1 MNCPGILCFCR
12 KLFRE
17 VSPNRPLPKKL
28 NTAFFV
34 GILVF
39 GRFFVYNRYDILS
52 LLIRVIDFLP
62 KYMRYPMK
70 TYDIAI
76 IGGGP
81 AGYTAALYSGR
92 AGYSAV
98 VIEKMAP
105 GGQMAITSNVENYP
119 GFGPVSGFELA
130 EKMMEGAERFGAE
143 SMFGEV
149 TSVRLAG
156 ETKYIAVDGADIDS
170 GDDNVVAAR
179 AVVLATGASPRKLG
193 IPGELQYEGRGV
205 SYCATC
211 DGMFFKGKTVV
222 VAGGGDTAFEDALY
236 LSNICEKVYLVHR
249 RDAFR
254 AAASSVKR
262 AEAKENI
269 EFVKNAL
276 VSEIKGENGKVSALV
291 YTDKDSGETRE
302 LPCSAV
308 FAAFGRTP
316 DTALFDGQI
325 ALDPSGYII
334 ADETCR
340 TSVDGVFAAGDVRTK
355 HLRQIVTACADGATA
370 ISFAEEWLNK

>member
-1 MNCPGILCFCR
+1 
-12 KLFRE
+12 
-17 VSPNRPLPKKL
+17 
-28 NTAFFV
+28 
-34 GILVF
+34 
-39 GRFFVYNRYDILS
+39 
-52 LLIRVIDFLP
+52 
-62 KYMRYPMK
+62 MK

-130 EKMMEGAERFGAE
+130 EKMMAGAERFGAE

-149 TSVRLAG
+149 TAVRLAG

-193 IPGELQYEGRGV
+193 IPGELPYEGRGV

-211 DGMFFKGKTVV
+211 DGMFFRGKTVV

-262 AEAKENI
+262 AQVKENI
-269 EFVKNAL
+269 EFVTNAL

>member
-1 MNCPGILCFCR
+1 
-12 KLFRE
+12 
-17 VSPNRPLPKKL
+17 
-28 NTAFFV
+28 
-34 GILVF
+34 
-39 GRFFVYNRYDILS
+39 
-52 LLIRVIDFLP
+52 
-62 KYMRYPMK
+62 MK

-76 IGGGP
+76 VGGGP
-81 AGYTAALYSGR
+81 AGYTAALYAGR

-98 VIEKMAP
+98 VIEKLAP

-149 TSVRLAG
+149 TAVRLAG
-156 ETKYIAVDGADIDS
+156 DTKYIAVDS
-170 GDDNVVAAR
+170 GDDSVVAAR
-179 AVVLATGASPRKLG
+179 AVVLATGASPRRLG
-193 IPGELQYEGRGV
+193 IPGELEYEGRGV

-254 AAASSVKR
+254 AAAHSVKR

-276 VSEIKGENGKVSALV
+276 VSEIRGEGGRVSALV
-291 YTDKDSGETRE
+291 YTDKMSGEARE

-316 DTALFDGQI
+316 DTALFAEQVE
-325 ALDPSGYII
+325 LDPSGYIV

-340 TSVDGVFAAGDVRTK
+340 TSVEGVFAAGDVRTK

>member
-1 MNCPGILCFCR
+1 MKNC
-12 KLFRE
+12 
-17 VSPNRPLPKKL
+17 
-28 NTAFFV
+28 
-34 GILVF
+34 
-39 GRFFVYNRYDILS
+39 
-52 LLIRVIDFLP
+52 
-62 KYMRYPMK
+62 
-70 TYDIAI
+70 DIAI

-92 AGYSAV
+92 AGYTAV

-119 GFGPVSGFELA
+119 GFEAVSGFDLA
-130 EKMMEGAERFGAE
+130 EKMMAGAERFGAE

-149 TSVRLAG
+149 TDVRLIG
-156 ETKYIAVDGADIDS
+156 DKKRIAIDGADITSD
-170 GDDNVVAAR
+170 DDNVIEAR
-179 AVVLATGASPRKLG
+179 AVVIATGASPRKLG
-193 IPGELQYEGRGV
+193 IPGEVEYEGRGV

-236 LSNICEKVYLVHR
+236 LANICEKVYLVHR
-249 RDAFR
+249 RDEFR

-276 VSEIKGENGKVSALV
+276 VEEIKGEGGKVSALV
-291 YTDKDSGETRE
+291 YKDKISGEKRE
-302 LPCSAV
+302 IPCSAV
-308 FAAFGRTP
+308 FTAVGRTP
-316 DTALFDGQI
+316 DTALFEGTVE
-325 ALDPSGYII
+325 LDKSGYIV

-370 ISFAEEWLNK
+370 IYFAEEWMNK

>member
-1 MNCPGILCFCR
+1 
-12 KLFRE
+12 
-17 VSPNRPLPKKL
+17 
-28 NTAFFV
+28 
-34 GILVF
+34 
-39 GRFFVYNRYDILS
+39 
-52 LLIRVIDFLP
+52 
-62 KYMRYPMK
+62 MK
-70 TYDIAI
+70 TYDIAV

-81 AGYTAALYSGR
+81 AGYTAALYAGR

-105 GGQMAITSNVENYP
+105 GGQIAITSNVENYP

-149 TSVRLAG
+149 TAVRLAG
-156 ETKYIAVDGADIDS
+156 EKKIIAVDGADPDS
-170 GDDNVVAAR
+170 DDDSVVEAR

-193 IPGELQYEGRGV
+193 IPG
-205 SYCATC
+205 
-211 DGMFFKGKTVV
+211 
-222 VAGGGDTAFEDALY
+222 
-236 LSNICEKVYLVHR
+236 EKVYLVHR

-276 VSEIKGENGKVSALV
+276 VAEIKGENGRVSALV
-291 YTDKDSGETRE
+291 YTDKISGETRE
-302 LPCSAV
+302 IPCSAV

-316 DTALFDGQI
+316 DTELFAGQI
-325 ALDPSGYII
+325 ELDPSGYIV

-340 TSVDGVFAAGDVRTK
+340 TSVEGVFAAGDVRTK

-370 ISFAEEWLNK
+370 IYFAEEWLNK